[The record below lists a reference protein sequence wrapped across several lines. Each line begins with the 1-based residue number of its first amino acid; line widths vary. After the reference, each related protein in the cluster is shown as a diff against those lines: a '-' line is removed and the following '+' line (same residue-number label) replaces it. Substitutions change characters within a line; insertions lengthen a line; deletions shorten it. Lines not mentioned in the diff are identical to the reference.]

1 MNLFSRI
8 TTWWRA
14 VAKRDEL
21 DRQVREEL
29 QFHLESYAED
39 LMRRGISRDE
49 ALRQARAQLG
59 SLAAGRENCRAAW
72 GSRFVDELWT
82 DLRYS
87 LRMMA
92 RSPGFAAIA
101 VGSLAL
107 GIGVNTV
114 LFTAAQHTLLDRL
127 AVPHPQQLRLLAWTE
142 PKGGAV
148 ESLWGWF
155 DDLPGGGETSTSFSY
170 PVYQQLRKQNSAMQ
184 SLFAFKTLDR
194 QTVTVDGR
202 AEAVTAE
209 MVSGNY
215 YSSLEVWPQLGRGI
229 QESDDG
235 APGSGPVVVIS
246 DRFWTREF
254 ARSPHVI
261 GKIILFNLTPMT
273 IIGVNPRGFTG
284 AFSAQETPDVFF
296 PFSMQP
302 IAAPLKM
309 GGSTSSSLLTNTNL
323 WWVLVM
329 GRVKP
334 GVPDRTAAASF
345 NVLLDA
351 AVRATMVV
359 KNHRPTPRMLTM
371 DGSRGQNPA
380 AEGLA
385 KPISVLLGL
394 GGLVLL
400 LACANL
406 ANLLLARASARQRE
420 MSVRLALGAGR
431 WRILRQMMTE
441 SLLLSLLGGASGLG
455 LAYGVRNAIP
465 RIMSN
470 AWGPPAFSARF
481 DWRIFGFAA
490 VISILTGLIFGLA
503 PAWQATRVQ
512 VSSSLKEAEQTA
524 SRRQRG
530 LAGKTIVIVELA
542 LSMLLVVGAG
552 LFVQTLFELGHSRL
566 GFHPDHLLLFELQ
579 PPQTHY
585 PGPANIPLYR
595 QLDQR
600 LAAVPGIRSVAL
612 TSVPLVS
619 GNAMSHTFIPEGQ
632 QRKPEGNPS
641 VLSNDVGESFFSTY
655 GIPMVAGRG
664 FNAADTETSRKVA
677 VVNESLAKKYFPGLN
692 PIGRTF
698 EAGWNHPIRT
708 EIVGVCGDAKYDHLR
723 NDPEPTYYA
732 PYWQNSNGIEQATF
746 ALATSLDAKTL
757 APTLR
762 QVVQSVDRNLP
773 LLDLRTQDEQIAAS
787 MQPERIFAG
796 LTAAFGVLALI
807 LACIGIYSIMAW
819 MVSRR
824 TNEIGIRMALG
835 ARSQQVQGMVLREA
849 AWMTLSGVAVGVA
862 GALALGRVVASLLYG
877 LKSWDPMTFAV
888 SALLLILVAL
898 GASWIPARRAAGV
911 DPIRAL
917 RHE

>member
-8 TTWWRA
+8 ATWWRA

-29 QFHLESYAED
+29 EFHLENHAED
-39 LMRRGISRDE
+39 LMRSGVLREE
-49 ALRQARAQLG
+49 AWRRARAQLG
-59 SLAAGRENCRAAW
+59 SLAAGRENCRVAS
-72 GSRFVDELWT
+72 GSGFVDELWI
-82 DLRYS
+82 DLHYA
-87 LRMMA
+87 LRMLA

-114 LFTAAQHTLLDRL
+114 LFTAAQHTLLDQL
-127 AVPHPQQLRLLAWTE
+127 AVPHPEQLRLLAWTE

-148 ESLWGWF
+148 ESVWGWY
-155 DDLPGGGETSTSFSY
+155 DDLPGGGETSTSFSC
-170 PVYQQLRKQNSAMQ
+170 PVYQQLRKQNSAME

-194 QTVTVDGR
+194 QTVTVDGH
-202 AEAVTAE
+202 AEAVAAE

-215 YSSLEVWPQLGRGI
+215 YSSLGVWPPLGRGI

-235 APGSGPVVVIS
+235 PPGSGPVVVIS
-246 DRFWTREF
+246 DQFWTREF

-261 GKIILFNLTPMT
+261 GKTMLFNLTPMT

-302 IAAPLKM
+302 IAAPLKF
-309 GGSTSSSLLTNTNL
+309 GEATSSSLLTNTNF

-359 KNHRPTPRMLTM
+359 KNNRQTPRMLTM

-385 KPISVLLGL
+385 KPIGVLLGL

-441 SLLLSLLGGASGLG
+441 SLLLSILGGASGLG

-481 DWRIFGFAA
+481 DWRIFSFAA
-490 VISILTGLIFGLA
+490 GISIVTGLIFGLA
-503 PAWQATRVQ
+503 PAWQATRAQ
-512 VSSSLKEAEQTA
+512 VSSSLKEAAQSA

-530 LAGKTIVIVELA
+530 LAGKTIVVVELA

-552 LFVQTLFELGHSRL
+552 LFVQTLLQLGHSRL
-566 GFHPDHLLLFELQ
+566 GFNPDHLLLFELQ

-595 QLDQR
+595 KLDQR

-612 TSVPLVS
+612 TSVPLVA
-619 GNAMSHTFIPEGQ
+619 GNAMVHTFIPEGQ

-641 VLSNDVGESFFSTY
+641 VLANNVGEGFFSTY
-655 GIPMVAGRG
+655 GIPIVAGRG
-664 FNAADTETSRKVA
+664 FNSADTETSRKVA
-677 VVNESLAKKYFPGLN
+677 VVNESLARKYFPGLN

-698 EAGWNHPIRT
+698 EEGLHHPIRI

-723 NDPEPTYYA
+723 KDPDPTYYA
-732 PYWQNSNGIEQATF
+732 PYWQNSNGIEQGTF

-762 QVVQSVDRNLP
+762 QIVQSVDRNLP
-773 LLDLRTQDEQIAAS
+773 LLDMRTQDEQIAAS
-787 MQPERIFAG
+787 MRPERIFAS

-835 ARSQQVQGMVLREA
+835 ARSEQVQGMVLREA
-849 AWMTLSGVAVGVA
+849 AWMTLLGVAVGVA
-862 GALALGRVVASLLYG
+862 GALALGRVVSSLLYG
-877 LKSWDPMTFAV
+877 LKPWDPMTFAA

-911 DPIRAL
+911 DPIQAL

>member
-14 VAKRDEL
+14 VAKPDEL

-29 QFHLESYAED
+29 EFHLESHAED
-39 LMRRGISRDE
+39 LMRSGVSREE
-49 ALRQARAQLG
+49 AWRKARAQLG
-59 SLAAGRENCRAAW
+59 SVAAGQENCRAAW
-72 GSRFVDELWT
+72 GSQFVDELWT

-101 VGSLAL
+101 VGSMAL

-170 PVYQQLRKQNSAMQ
+170 PVYQQLRKQNSAME

-194 QTVTVDGR
+194 QTVTLNGR

-235 APGSGPVVVIS
+235 PPGSGPVVVIS

-302 IAAPLKM
+302 IAAPLKI
-309 GGSTSSSLLTNTNL
+309 GESTSSSLLTNTNL

-329 GRVKP
+329 GRIKP

-490 VISILTGLIFGLA
+490 VISIVTGLIFGLA

-552 LFVQTLFELGHSRL
+552 LFVQTLLQLGHSRL

-619 GNAMSHTFIPEGQ
+619 GNAMGHTFIPEGQ

-641 VLSNDVGESFFSTY
+641 VLFNDVGERFFSTY

-677 VVNESLAKKYFPGLN
+677 VVNESLARKYFPGLN

-698 EAGWNHPIRT
+698 EAGWNHPIRI

-723 NDPEPTYYA
+723 KDPEPTYYA

-773 LLDLRTQDEQIAAS
+773 LLDMRTQDEQIAAS

-877 LKSWDPMTFAV
+877 LKSWDPITFAA